1 MKKIYFRLIF
11 LLTLLIPL
19 QYSYGQG
26 VTTSSMTGSVTDTGG
41 EGLPGATVVAVHTPT
56 GTRYGTTTLVDG
68 RFAIQNMRVGGPYAV
83 TVTFIGFED
92 QSFNNVNLRLG
103 EAYVLNVKMGQAATQ
118 LGEVVVS
125 GERNTVLNAERTGA
139 STNISRQQI
148 ENLPTI
154 SRSLQDFTR
163 LTPQAS
169 GNSFGGAS
177 NRFNNI
183 TIDGAV
189 NNDVFGLSGSGAP
202 GGQANTQ
209 PISLD
214 AIQEIQVVL
223 APYDITYGNFTG
235 GGVNAVTRSGTNDF
249 QGSVYTFIKS
259 ENFVGRS
266 PLTDAKYNTFSDNQY
281 GFRLGG
287 PIVKNKLFFF
297 VNAERGRREA
307 PLAFAAGETGSAISV
322 ATAQTIRDYT
332 LATYGYD
339 VGSYE
344 GLNLKRENDKY
355 FARLDWNITDKHQ
368 LTLRHNYITAFDDN
382 LSRSGSSFSFGNN
395 AYQFNNQQNI
405 SVMELRSN
413 FSPKLSNNLILGYS
427 RIRDNREVA
436 GAIFPQIQIRNLEG
450 VSSNNAFF
458 GAERSSVANELDQ
471 DVFEITDNL
480 RYNLGKHTV
489 TVGTHNEFFD
499 FRNLFINNIA
509 GRWDFNSLADYLA
522 NRPLQARA
530 TYSLIPGNT
539 SPAAEFRAA
548 QLGFYAQDEFEA
560 FRGFRLTVGLRA
572 DVPIIK
578 DQPLNN
584 PAVATAFPGVRTDET
599 PSGKVLWAPRAG
611 FNYDVTGDRSIQIR
625 GGAGIFSGR
634 VPFVWLSNQFVNSGL
649 LLGTVDISDNNRTP
663 LVNEVNGGRG
673 FEPDPTKQQNVGGP
687 VATTEINA
695 SDKNFRIPQVA
706 RFNLAGDVQLPLGIV
721 GTLEGIYS
729 KTINNV
735 FYQDINLKPSTA
747 TINPEYSGGADLRP
761 LFATNAAGKVST
773 AYTNVLY
780 LSNTNQ
786 GYTYNVTAQL
796 QKTLNSGLNGMFAY
810 TYGRATDVNSG
821 ASSTALSNWE
831 FVQNVNGPN
840 NPPLATSNYETRHR
854 LVGSLG
860 HRIAYGPNNAFAT
873 GISLFYNGFSG
884 TPFTYLYNGDL
895 NGDGRL
901 NNDLLFVPANQE
913 QINLVDITNSAGV
926 VTSSAAQQ
934 WQNLNTFIENDP
946 YLSTI
951 RGQYTER
958 NGTRTPWEH
967 HFDLRL
973 TQDLGAVTG
982 KVKNTF
988 QVTFDIFNVG
998 NLIKK
1003 DWGRSYFVSNQAV
1016 TLIST
1021 ARGVNGFNF
1030 NRSNPVGYDVSDL
1043 SSRWQ
1048 GQLGLRYLFN

>member
-1 MKKIYFRLIF
+1 MKNYYCRLF
-11 LLTLLIPL
+11 LFLAFLITAQL
-19 QYSYGQG
+19 GWGQG
-26 VTTSSMTGSVTDTGG
+26 VTTSSMTGTITDESG
-41 EGLPGATVVAVHTPT
+41 EGLPGATVVATHTPT
-56 GTRYGTTTLVDG
+56 GTRYGTSTLVDG
-68 RFAIQNMRVGGPYAV
+68 RFSIPNMRVGGPY
-83 TVTFIGFED
+83 TVEVSFIGFQNQTFKD
-92 QSFNNVNLRLG
+92 ISIRLG
-103 EAYVLNVKMGQAATQ
+103 EPHVLNIKLGQAAAQ

-125 GERNTVLNAERTGA
+125 GARSTVLNAERTGA

-163 LTPQAS
+163 LTPQANGS
-169 GNSFGGAS
+169 SFGGSS

-202 GGQANTQ
+202 GGQAGTQ

-235 GGVNAVTRSGTNDF
+235 GGVNAVTRSGTNEF
-249 QGSVYTFIKS
+249 QGSVYTFVKG
-259 ENFVGRS
+259 EKFVGRS
-266 PLTDAKYNTFSDNQY
+266 PLTDAKYATFTDNQY

-287 PIVKNKLFFF
+287 PVIKNKLFFF
-297 VNAERGRREA
+297 ANAELGRREA

-322 ATAQTIRDYT
+322 STAESIRNYT
-332 LATYGYD
+332 LTTYGYD
-339 VGSYE
+339 VGTF
-344 GLNLKRENDKY
+344 GGINLKRENNKL
-355 FARLDWNITDKHQ
+355 FGRLDWNINDKHQ
-368 LTLRHNYITAFDDN
+368 LTLRHNYIKAFDDN

-395 AYQFNNQQNI
+395 AYQFHNQQNI

-413 FSPKLSNNLILGYS
+413 YSPSLSNNLILGYS
-427 RIRDNREVA
+427 RIRDNRDIA
-436 GAIFPQIQIRNLEG
+436 GDVFPQIQIRNLEG

-471 DVFEITDNL
+471 DIFEITDNL
-480 RYNLGKHTV
+480 RYTLGKHTI
-489 TVGTHNEFFD
+489 TVGTHNEFFK

-509 GRWDFNSLADYLA
+509 GRWDFNNVADYLA

-530 TYSLIPGNT
+530 TYSLIPGE
-539 SPAAEFRAA
+539 SRPAAEFNAA

-572 DVPIIK
+572 DIPVISDK
-578 DQPLNN
+578 PLNN
-584 PAVATAFPGVRTDET
+584 TTVTTNFPGVRTDET

-611 FNYDVTGDRSIQIR
+611 FNYDVTGDRSIQLR

-649 LLGTVDISDNNRTP
+649 LLGTVDITDNNRTAA
-663 LVNEVNGGRG
+663 NEVNGGRG

-695 SDKNFRIPQVA
+695 IDKKFRIPQVA

-735 FYQDINLKPSTA
+735 FYQDINLKPSIT

-761 LFATNAAGKVST
+761 LYATNAAGKIST

-786 GYTYNVTAQL
+786 GYTYNLTAQL
-796 QKTLNSGLNGMFAY
+796 QKTFDFGLNGMFAY

-840 NPPLATSNYETRHR
+840 NPALATSNYETRHR
-854 LVGSLG
+854 LVGSFG
-860 HRIAYGPNNAFAT
+860 HKINYGPNNAFAT

-884 TPFTYLYNGDL
+884 SPFTYLYNGDL
-895 NGDGRL
+895 NGDGRTG
-901 NNDLLFVPANQE
+901 NDLLFVPASLE
-913 QINLVDITNSAGV
+913 QINLVNITNSAGA
-926 VTSSAAQQ
+926 VTSTRVQQ
-934 WQNLNTFIENDP
+934 WENLNAFIENDP
-946 YLSTI
+946 YLRER
-951 RGQYTER
+951 RGRYTER
-958 NGTRTPWEH
+958 NGARTPWEH

-973 TQDLGAVTG
+973 TQDLGLVTG
-982 KVKNTF
+982 KVKNTL
-988 QVTFDIFNVG
+988 QLTFDIFNVG
-998 NLIKK
+998 NLINKN
-1003 DWGRSYFVSNQAV
+1003 WGRSYFVSNQAV

-1021 ARGVNGFNF
+1021 ARNVNGFNY
-1030 NRSNPVGYDVSDL
+1030 NRSNPVGWDISDL
-1043 SSRWQ
+1043 GSRWQ
-1048 GQLGLRYLFN
+1048 GQFGLRYLFN